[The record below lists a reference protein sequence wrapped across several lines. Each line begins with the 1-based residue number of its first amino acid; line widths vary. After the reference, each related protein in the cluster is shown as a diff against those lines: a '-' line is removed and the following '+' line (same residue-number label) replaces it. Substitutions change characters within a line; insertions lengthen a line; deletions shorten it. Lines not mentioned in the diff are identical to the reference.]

1 MFCSDCSTF
10 LCFPCALQ
18 SRSHSEHFV
27 EMISLARQ
35 FQVLQDGEKKM
46 QTSMN
51 NIDLDVCKVSALKND
66 LLKEIKDALRAIE
79 EESNHVS
86 NLLNRQRKRKHQALE
101 VEEKEVEDRCLVRQL
116 ELKLKQRC
124 KGMVL

>member
-1 MFCSDCSTF
+1 MFCSDRSTF

-18 SRSHSEHFV
+18 SRNYSAYHV
-27 EMISLARQ
+27 EMNGESLARQ
-35 FQVLQDGEKKM
+35 FQVLQDEEKKT
-46 QTSMN
+46 QTSMID
-51 NIDLDVCKVSALKND
+51 IDLNVCKVSALKND

-101 VEEKEVEDRCLVRQL
+101 VEEKEVEDR
-116 ELKLKQRC
+116 
-124 KGMVL
+124 

>member
-1 MFCSDCSTF
+1 MFCSDCSTI

-46 QTSMN
+46 QTSMS

-66 LLKEIKDALRAIE
+66 SLKEIKAALRVIE
-79 EESNHVS
+79 EDLNHVN
-86 NLLNRQRKRKHQALE
+86 NLLNREGKRKHQALE
-101 VEEKEVEDRCLVRQL
+101 VEENEVKDHICT
-116 ELKLKQRC
+116 
-124 KGMVL
+124 